1 MHDDLGSTVR
11 AWRER
16 LSPAASGLPAGGARR
31 TPGLRR
37 EELASLAGISV
48 DYLIR
53 LEQGRAVNPSS
64 QVLASL
70 ARALRLTPE
79 ERDHLYRQGGHAP
92 PSRRTLS
99 THITPGIQ
107 RMIDRLAD
115 TPVGVFDA
123 AWTLITWNPA
133 WAALMGDQ
141 SATSGRNRNLPWRHF
156 TTPASTTATPASTTA
171 TPASTTATPA
181 FAGPA
186 SADAFR
192 MVRGPEATAEFERS
206 IVADLRMAAGR
217 YPDDARV
224 LGLINDLRRASPRFC
239 ELWSQHQ
246 VAARHQDRKTINHPE
261 VGLLTLDC
269 DVLTVEGSDLRI
281 VMYTADP
288 ASEDASKLSLITA
301 IGLQRL
307 TS

>member
-16 LSPAASGLPAGGARR
+16 LSPAAAGLPAGGARR

-99 THITPGIQ
+99 
-107 RMIDRLAD
+107 
-115 TPVGVFDA
+115 
-123 AWTLITWNPA
+123 
-133 WAALMGDQ
+133 
-141 SATSGRNRNLPWRHF
+141 
-156 TTPASTTATPASTTA
+156 ASV
-171 TPASTTATPA
+171 
-181 FAGPA
+181 GPA
-186 SADAFR
+186 SADTFR

-206 IVADLRMAAGR
+206 VVADLRMAAGR

-269 DVLTVEGSDLRI
+269 DVLTG
-281 VMYTADP
+281 TF
-288 ASEDASKLSLITA
+288 ASNDH
-301 IGLQRL
+301 RR
-307 TS
+307 

>member
-16 LSPAASGLPAGGARR
+16 LSPAAAGLPAGGARR

-37 EELASLAGISV
+37 EELASLAGISM

-70 ARALRLTPE
+70 ARALRLTPD

-99 THITPGIQ
+99 AHITPGIQ

-133 WAALMGDQ
+133 WSALMGDQ

-156 TTPASTTATPASTTA
+156 TTPGTTTPATAAPSPATP
-171 TPASTTATPA
+171 
-181 FAGPA
+181 GPA
-186 SADAFR
+186 ASASASAGAFR

-206 IVADLRMAAGR
+206 MVADLRMAAGR
-217 YPDDARV
+217 YPDDTRV
-224 LGLINDLRRASPRFC
+224 IGLINDLRRASPRFC

-246 VAARHQDRKTINHPE
+246 VASRHQDRKTINHPE

-301 IGLQRL
+301 IGLQHL